1 MNPIKVILEYK
12 PDFKFRQAK
21 VEKILR
27 LSDGDFEN
35 ILQSPME
42 YQDFI
47 KENVD
52 LMHKDESGV
61 YHCLLVT
68 GENHR
73 DGVLVEAEG
82 YGYARYAS
90 YVPDAAAL
98 AYDSLSEIGYRL
110 SFLVDQFVTEGQ
122 AAASGGRWEIPFE
135 DIREQSGLELWE
147 NPFLQ
152 ELMADMIL
160 ERPEIAEVG
169 IREDCFS
176 VRCRPEFCHDRQK
189 ERVPEYPQT
198 DGNRQSLGDL
208 IRSGMQADTYLI
220 HKSDVG
226 FIPVGRVGSADL
238 DSGVLDDYAD
248 LLNAGIAMMRQGSY
262 GQEIE
267 LEGVSA
273 SRLTEFDQFLA
284 HSFVESQAQTL
295 KPSAPVYRRLSEM
308 LDARWENLHLVHHE
322 IDSEP
327 HTIVELDA
335 GTLTEAGREAWAD
348 VLDAKV
354 LRVFQGIY
362 GLQMELSGVKASRLD
377 DFSAMLAGYCS
388 EQDYD
393 RWVSQTEDEMT
404 GPVMTE
410 GIP

>member
-1 MNPIKVILEYK
+1 MNPIKVIFEHK
-12 PDFKFRQAK
+12 PDFRFRQAK
-21 VEKILR
+21 AEKIIR
-27 LSDGDFEN
+27 LSGGDFEN
-35 ILQSPME
+35 FLQSPME

-52 LMHKDESGV
+52 LMHQDESGV

-110 SFLVDQFVTEGQ
+110 SFLVDQFVTEGL
-122 AAASGGRWEIPFE
+122 AAASEGCWEIRFE
-135 DIREQSGLELWE
+135 EIREQSDLELGE

-152 ELMADMIL
+152 ELMADMIA

-169 IREDCFS
+169 IREDCYS
-176 VRCRPEFCHDRQK
+176 VRCRPEFCHEIQK
-189 ERVPEYPQT
+189 GQTPEHTQT
-198 DGNRQSLGDL
+198 GGNRQSLGDL
-208 IRSGMQADTYLI
+208 IRSGIQTDTYLV
-220 HKSDVG
+220 HKTDVG
-226 FIPVGRVGSADL
+226 FIPVGRVSSADL
-238 DSGVLDDYAD
+238 DSGALDGYTD
-248 LLNAGIAMMRQGSY
+248 LIDARIATMRQGSY
-262 GQEIE
+262 GQEIV

-273 SRLTEFDQFLA
+273 ARLTEFDRFLA
-284 HSFVESQAQTL
+284 HSFVESQVQASEL
-295 KPSAPVYRRLSEM
+295 SAPVYRRLSEM
-308 LDARWENLHLVHHE
+308 LDARWEDLHLVHHE
-322 IDSEP
+322 VDSEP

-335 GTLTEAGREAWAD
+335 STLTEAGREAWAD
-348 VLDAKV
+348 VLNAKV

-393 RWVSQTEDEMT
+393 RWVSQTEDEMA
-404 GPVMTE
+404 GPAMTE
-410 GIP
+410 GMP